1 MTKVVTARFGSEM
14 NKTCKIYKP
23 DKGLFIKTLW
33 NSRQTGLILKNPAVK
48 KNVRVFTDT
57 LVRSLQFGFWNRA
70 PAVRTTTCCHDFYA
84 KSALVLHQF
93 SLVFEYFM
101 KHDNPKPFMDVWW
114 QLCHKYN
121 YNSVTSLTMCE
132 SYSRS
137 CLLSCGGFIFLRTAP
152 FLKTFFFFLF

>member
-33 NSRQTGLILKNPAVK
+33 NSRQTGLILKNPTVK
-48 KNVRVFTDT
+48 KNVRVFTNT
-57 LVRSLQFGFWNRA
+57 LVRYLQFGFWNRA

-137 CLLSCGGFIFLRTAP
+137 SLLSCGGFIFLRTAP
-152 FLKTFFFFLF
+152 F